1 MQRQEAKRERKLSLR
16 RPVKKEDKDAPE
28 LYSVVRT
35 DDARHGKYLWCA
47 YEGITLEHAERLAA
61 PVPGQAQAYSVVP
74 VEVHRFARELGEPIS
89 PAAAIAKFKSERVE
103 EPA

>member
-1 MQRQEAKRERKLSLR
+1 MRAKKAPRKEKGEQVR
-16 RPVKKEDKDAPE
+16 
-28 LYSVVRT
+28 YTVVRS

-47 YEGITLEHAERLAA
+47 YEGISLEHAERLAA

-89 PAAAIAKFKSERVE
+89 PAAAIAKFNAQPVKE
-103 EPA
+103 AA